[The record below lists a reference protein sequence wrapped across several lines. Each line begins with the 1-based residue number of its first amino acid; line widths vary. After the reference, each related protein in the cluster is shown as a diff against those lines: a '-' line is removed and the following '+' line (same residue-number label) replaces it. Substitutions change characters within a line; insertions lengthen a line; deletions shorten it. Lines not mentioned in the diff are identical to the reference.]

1 MALPF
6 ILSLLGSGLAG
17 AGALGTGI
25 LASPLIAGAVGAGLG
40 KTFETGNLG
49 EGIKTGLTAGLLGG
63 IGGALVGGGAAA
75 AGAAPAVAGA
85 AVPAAAGAAV
95 PAAAGAAPAG
105 VLGSGATSFRQALG
119 AMPAGTSA
127 VAAVPDLAF
136 RDLVRQG
143 LNQGVLT
150 GAGLGTALPGLM
162 EASQPKPM
170 EVPESEYIPEAEP
183 FYRELLRYPKGY
195 RPGIDPEFAY
205 FSPSNYG
212 ARRMAEGG
220 EVARSLRT
228 GEPIETGLAGM
239 MNMISRGEIDPDQMG
254 GMGRFFGRA
263 AQAIMNETGEG
274 SAPASTTSLARRVFT
289 PPPEDYRPG
298 VDPEWMYSRMVP
310 RAAGGGTVKF
320 NSPALGGPVY
330 MFAGGIADA
339 MPGVEMVN
347 PIMIGEDD
355 EPEMNDKDIVKAA
368 VSAIRGEIPEEE
380 AAIVLG
386 MFLQSFGEEA
396 LRRLVSDVRTGKV
409 DGERGDIEG
418 MIEGPGDGMDD
429 LVPAEMDD
437 GSQDVLLSDGE
448 FIVPA
453 DVVSGLGNGSTDA
466 GAEELYNMMDRVREE
481 RTGMTEQPAQVK
493 VGGLLPA

>member
-17 AGALGTGI
+17 AGALGTGL

-75 AGAAPAVAGA
+75 AAPAAGGAVAPAV
-85 AVPAAAGAAV
+85 
-95 PAAAGAAPAG
+95 AGAAPAG

-127 VAAVPDLAF
+127 VAPVANLAF
-136 RDLVRQG
+136 RDVVRQG

-170 EVPESEYIPEAEP
+170 EVPEPKDIPEAEP
-183 FYRELLRYPKGY
+183 FYRELLRPPENY
-195 RPGIDPEFAY
+195 RPGIDPEFTY
-205 FSPSNYG
+205 FSPTNYG
-212 ARRMAEGG
+212 TRRMAEGG
-220 EVARSLRT
+220 MLKYQSSV
-228 GEPIETGLAGM
+228 M
-239 MNMISRGEIDPDQMG
+239 D
-254 GMGRFFGRA
+254 
-263 AQAIMNETGEG
+263 
-274 SAPASTTSLARRVFT
+274 AP
-289 PPPEDYRPG
+289 
-298 VDPEWMYSRMVP
+298 MYMQ
-310 RAAGGGTVKF
+310 
-320 NSPALGGPVY
+320 
-330 MFAGGIADA
+330 AGGIADM
-339 MPGVEMVN
+339 MPGIEVV
-347 PIMIGEDD
+347 DD
-355 EPEMNDKDIVKAA
+355 EMMSPQMNDKDIVKAS

-396 LRRLVSDVRTGKV
+396 LRRLVSDVQSGKV

-493 VGGLLPA
+493 IGGLLPA